1 MNITQLKIGL
11 LQLHDSQWK
20 KILAV
25 FRDRYIPIT
34 FIKDENNYFAEAIEY
49 QGEYFYRVDGVTV
62 KAEQYEYE
70 RVIANPS
77 LYYFSSALKLHHRIC
92 KAKELGIGYDW
103 PLSAAAPIDIFS
115 VANNLEAQ
123 TRGNT

>member
-11 LQLHDSQWK
+11 LQSNRGKWK
-20 KILAV
+20 KVLDIL
-25 FRDRYIPIT
+25 RDRYIPIA
-34 FIKDENNYFAEAIEY
+34 FIKDENNYFAEAIEHE
-49 QGEYFYRVDGVTV
+49 GRYFYRVDGVTV
-62 KAEQYEYE
+62 QAEHYEYE
-70 RVIANPS
+70 RVITNPS
-77 LYYFSSALKLHHRIC
+77 LYYFSSALKLHHRIR

-115 VANNLEAQ
+115 LANNLEAQ

>member
-11 LQLHDSQWK
+11 LQVNDSKWK
-20 KILAV
+20 KILGV
-25 FRDRYIPIT
+25 LRDRYIPIT

-62 KAEQYEYE
+62 KARQYEYE

-77 LYYFSSALKLHHRIC
+77 LYYFSSALKLHHRIR
-92 KAKELGIGYDW
+92 KAKELGIGYHW
-103 PLSAAAPIDIFS
+103 PANAAAPIDIFS

>member
-11 LQLHDSQWK
+11 LQVTGSRWK
-20 KILAV
+20 KLLGV
-25 FRDRYIPIT
+25 FRDRYIPTI
-34 FIKDENNYFAEAIEY
+34 FIKNENYYFAEAIEY

-77 LYYFSSALKLHHRIC
+77 LYYFSSALKLHHRIR
-92 KAKELGIGYDW
+92 KAKELRLGLDW
-103 PLSAAAPIDIFS
+103 PSGKAAP
-115 VANNLEAQ
+115 NNIVDSDKTTQEKRL
-123 TRGNT
+123 